1 MKDYRA
7 MIDFKFL
14 KEFDIKVNQSPK
26 CPWQFFVTHPD
37 LDDGAKFVFYPSTGS
52 LVYETEDFREG
63 KMNAQD
69 GEELM
74 ELVMS
79 KVKK

>member
-1 MKDYRA
+1 MKNYRA
-7 MIDFKFL
+7 MIDFDFL
-14 KEFDIKVNQSPK
+14 KQFDITVRQSEE

-37 LDDGAKFVFYPSTGS
+37 LDEDTKFVFYPSTGS
-52 LVYETEDFREG
+52 VVYDGERGFQG
-63 KMNAQD
+63 KMKAFD

-74 ELVMS
+74 ELVME